1 MRDAPIRET
10 LAGGLRAR
18 MNECGYRVTT
28 ATTLQEAG
36 DVASRLKNGDVAVWL
51 GIHQE
56 RNFMRL
62 APRLAAKGVYV
73 ISYQTDYF
81 PLKAYPGAAET
92 WYSVWKSNFTA
103 SNGSLVDFHTGGPTR
118 TRRTTPNAPRG
129 CRGASSR
136 PATCSRRSR
145 RRRSRPRQPPRSRS
159 SARGEV
165 AGTSAARGSLWAAP
179 RRTARCP

>member
-1 MRDAPIRET
+1 MTQFRPSRKLWQKIIYICIYIDFFAGHFIRET
-10 LAGGLRAR
+10 LASGLRAR
-18 MNECGYRVTT
+18 MNECGYRLTT

-36 DVASRLKNGDVAVWL
+36 DVASRLKKGDVALWL

-92 WYSVWKSNFTA
+92 WSSVWKSNFTA
-103 SNGSLVDFHTGGPTR
+103 PPSD
-118 TRRTTPNAPRG
+118 
-129 CRGASSR
+129 
-136 PATCSRRSR
+136 AT
-145 RRRSRPRQPPRSRS
+145 
-159 SARGEV
+159 
-165 AGTSAARGSLWAAP
+165 
-179 RRTARCP
+179 